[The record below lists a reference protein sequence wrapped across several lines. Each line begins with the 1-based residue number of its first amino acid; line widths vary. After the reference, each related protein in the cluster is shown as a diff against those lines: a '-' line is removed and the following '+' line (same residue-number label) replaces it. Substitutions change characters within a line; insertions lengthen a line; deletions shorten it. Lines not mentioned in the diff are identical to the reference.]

1 MGTLIKLL
9 STIKY
14 DMILAVISYPYHYHI
29 TQLTIKHALANVD
42 GITDVKIIWDDSS
55 ILSPNNDYIP
65 FSKIVSIPKYIK
77 GWYAQQIVKLNLHR
91 VINDEILIIDGDVI
105 VNQQLNP
112 KEFFYA
118 PLMFEKSNLFS
129 KVKSI
134 LGIDQFDFSCAPF
147 MHVHTD
153 WLHDLHDLN
162 SNINEIYINTAR
174 TQWANNGFWPIPEW
188 SLLYHFITEV
198 KKINKQVLTFQ
209 YELLEKKD
217 FEQSFNSLQ
226 NFVLNGKDN
235 FTVDFYQKHN
245 ITINEILWK
254 QIYGALV

>member
-1 MGTLIKLL
+1 MQ
-9 STIKY
+9 
-14 DMILAVISYPYHYHI
+14 LAIISHPYHYHI
-29 TQLTIKHALANVD
+29 TQLAIKHATEYVYD
-42 GITDVKIIWDDSS
+42 ITDIKVIWDDSNLPCPS
-55 ILSPNNDYIP
+55 SNFIP
-65 FSKIVSIPKYIK
+65 FSSVCSIPSYIK
-77 GWYAQQIVKLNLHR
+77 GWYAQQIVKLNLHN
-91 VINDEILIIDGDVI
+91 VLSGDIFILDGDVI
-105 VNQQLNP
+105 INQKLNP

-118 PLMFEKSNLFS
+118 PLMFEESNLFS
-129 KVKSI
+129 KVKSM

-153 WLHDLHDLN
+153 WLHELHNLN

-174 TQWANNGFWPIPEW
+174 TRWSNNRFWPIPEW

-209 YELLEKKD
+209 YELLEKKE
-217 FEQSFNSLQ
+217 FEQSFNSVQ

-245 ITINEILWK
+245 ITLNETLWK